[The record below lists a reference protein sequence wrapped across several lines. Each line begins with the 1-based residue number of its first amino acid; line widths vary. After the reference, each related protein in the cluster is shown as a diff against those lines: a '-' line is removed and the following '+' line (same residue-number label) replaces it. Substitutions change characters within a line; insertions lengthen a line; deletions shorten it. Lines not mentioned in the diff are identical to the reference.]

1 MAISL
6 KNKIIKVLVLFVELK
21 SVLIMLKISWWK
33 WVSAVLLIYSV
44 LAGFL
49 VDIPRLQT
57 GNLDHTARN
66 LYFHVPMWFGMV
78 FVLTISVAQSI
89 LYLRKSS
96 EKSDFLAVSSAE
108 VGVIYGA
115 LGLLTGMLWG
125 KFTWGD
131 FLPRDVK
138 IYGAAIAMLIYL
150 AYFILRSAIEN
161 KEQAARISAVY
172 NIFAYAVYIPLIFIM
187 PRIYDSIHPG
197 NGGNPGFNAYD
208 LDGSM
213 RLVFY
218 PAVTGFMGL
227 ALWLSQ
233 LRTRLRLL
241 EAKSQNNQ
249 NENDKQIFITRQ

>member
-1 MAISL
+1 
-6 KNKIIKVLVLFVELK
+6 
-21 SVLIMLKISWWK
+21 MLKISWWK
-33 WVSAVLLIYSV
+33 WISAILLVYAV

-49 VDIPRLQT
+49 IDIPRLQT

-78 FVLTISVAQSI
+78 FVLTISVVQSI
-89 LYLRKSS
+89 IYLRKGS
-96 EKSDFLAVSSAE
+96 EKADFWAVSAAE
-108 VGVIYGA
+108 VGVVYGL
-115 LGLLTGMLWG
+115 LGLLTGMVWG

-150 AYFILRSAIEN
+150 AYFILRSAIES

-187 PRIYDSIHPG
+187 PRLYDSIHPG

-208 LDGSM
+208 LDGTM
-213 RLVFY
+213 RMVFY
-218 PAVTGFMGL
+218 PAVIGFLGL

-241 EAKSQNNQ
+241 ENHSQQAEVNH
-249 NENDKQIFITRQ
+249 KQIVISTER

>member
-1 MAISL
+1 
-6 KNKIIKVLVLFVELK
+6 
-21 SVLIMLKISWWK
+21 MLKISWWK
-33 WVSAVLLIYSV
+33 WISAICIMYAVI
-44 LAGFL
+44 AGFL

-78 FVLTISVAQSI
+78 FVLTISVVQSI
-89 LYLRKSS
+89 NYLRKST
-96 EKSDFLAVSSAE
+96 EKADFWAVSAAE
-108 VGVIYGA
+108 VGVVYGT

-125 KFTWGD
+125 RFTWGD

-172 NIFAYAVYIPLIFIM
+172 NIFAYSVYIPLIFVM
-187 PRIYDSIHPG
+187 PRLYDSIHPG

-208 LDGSM
+208 LNGTM

-218 PAVTGFMGL
+218 PAVIGFIGL

-241 EAKSQNNQ
+241 ETSQQ
-249 NENDKQIFITRQ
+249 SNESNKKIIISSK

>member
-1 MAISL
+1 
-6 KNKIIKVLVLFVELK
+6 
-21 SVLIMLKISWWK
+21 
-33 WVSAVLLIYSV
+33 
-44 LAGFL
+44 
-49 VDIPRLQT
+49 
-57 GNLDHTARN
+57 
-66 LYFHVPMWFGMV
+66 
-78 FVLTISVAQSI
+78 
-89 LYLRKSS
+89 
-96 EKSDFLAVSSAE
+96 
-108 VGVIYGA
+108 
-115 LGLLTGMLWG
+115 MLWG

-138 IYGAAIAMLIYL
+138 IYGVAIAMLIYL

-187 PRIYDSIHPG
+187 PRLYDSIHPG

-208 LDGSM
+208 LNGTM

-218 PAVTGFMGL
+218 PAVIGFIGL

-241 EAKSQNNQ
+241 EAKQQSS
-249 NENDKQIFITRQ
+249 ENSKQIVITTK

>member
-1 MAISL
+1 MY
-6 KNKIIKVLVLFVELK
+6 
-21 SVLIMLKISWWK
+21 
-33 WVSAVLLIYSV
+33 AVI
-44 LAGFL
+44 AGFL

-78 FVLTISVAQSI
+78 FVLTISVVQSI
-89 LYLRKSS
+89 NYLRKST
-96 EKSDFLAVSSAE
+96 EKADFWAVSAAE
-108 VGVIYGA
+108 VGVVYGT

-187 PRIYDSIHPG
+187 PRLYDSIHPG

-208 LDGSM
+208 LNGTM

-218 PAVTGFMGL
+218 PAVIGFIGL

-241 EAKSQNNQ
+241 EAKQQSS
-249 NENDKQIFITRQ
+249 ENSKQIVITTK

>member
-1 MAISL
+1 MFL
-6 KNKIIKVLVLFVELK
+6 KL
-21 SVLIMLKISWWK
+21 SWWK
-33 WVSAVLLIYSV
+33 WITILCLVYAV

-49 VDIPRLQT
+49 VDIPRLET

-78 FVLTISVAQSI
+78 FVLTISVVQSI
-89 LYLRKSS
+89 NYLRKTT
-96 EKSDFLAVSSAE
+96 EKSDFMAVSAAE
-108 VGVIYGA
+108 VGVLYGI
-115 LGLLTGMLWG
+115 LGLVTGMVWG

-138 IYGAAIAMLIYL
+138 IYGAAVALLIYL

-172 NIFAYAVYIPLIFIM
+172 NIFAYSVYIPLIFVM
-187 PRIYDSIHPG
+187 PRLYDSIHPG

-208 LDGSM
+208 LNGSM

-218 PAVTGFMGL
+218 PAVIGFLGL
-227 ALWLSQ
+227 SLWLATLKSR
-233 LRTRLRLL
+233 LRTI
-241 EAKSQNNQ
+241 EATLQETESTKIIQISSTSKKSN
-249 NENDKQIFITRQ
+249 

>member
-1 MAISL
+1 
-6 KNKIIKVLVLFVELK
+6 
-21 SVLIMLKISWWK
+21 MLKISWWK
-33 WVSAVLLIYSV
+33 WISAILLVYAV

-49 VDIPRLQT
+49 IDIPRLQT

-78 FVLTISVAQSI
+78 FVLTISVVQSVI
-89 LYLRKSS
+89 DLRKSS
-96 EKSDFLAVSSAE
+96 EKADFWAVSAAE
-108 VGVIYGA
+108 AGVVYGT
-115 LGLLTGMLWG
+115 LGLLTGMIWG

-187 PRIYDSIHPG
+187 PRLYDSIHPG

-208 LDGSM
+208 LNGTM
-213 RLVFY
+213 RMVFY
-218 PAVTGFMGL
+218 PAVIGFLGL

-241 EAKSQNNQ
+241 ESHSQQ
-249 NENDKQIFITRQ
+249 TEVSHKQIVISTEN

>member
-1 MAISL
+1 
-6 KNKIIKVLVLFVELK
+6 
-21 SVLIMLKISWWK
+21 MLKISWWK
-33 WVSAVLLIYSV
+33 WVSAVLLIYAV
-44 LAGFL
+44 IAGFL

-78 FVLTISVAQSI
+78 FVLTISVVQSI
-89 LYLRKSS
+89 LYLRKNI
-96 EKSDFLAVSSAE
+96 EKSDFWAVSAAE
-108 VGVIYGA
+108 VGIVYGF

-150 AYFILRSAIEN
+150 AYFVLRSAIEN

-187 PRIYDSIHPG
+187 PRLYDSIHPG

-218 PAVTGFMGL
+218 PAVIGFLGL

-241 EAKSQNNQ
+241 EAQVHK
-249 NENDKQIFITRQ
+249 NENSKQILIVSKEEV

>member
-1 MAISL
+1 
-6 KNKIIKVLVLFVELK
+6 
-21 SVLIMLKISWWK
+21 MLKISWWK
-33 WVSAVLLIYSV
+33 WISAILLVYAV

-49 VDIPRLQT
+49 IDIPRLQT

-78 FVLTISVAQSI
+78 FVLTVSVVQSI
-89 LYLRKSS
+89 IYLRKGS
-96 EKSDFLAVSSAE
+96 EKADFWAVSTAE
-108 VGVIYGA
+108 VGILYGM
-115 LGLLTGMLWG
+115 LGLLTGMVWG

-187 PRIYDSIHPG
+187 PRLYDSIHPG

-208 LDGSM
+208 LNGTM
-213 RLVFY
+213 RMVFY
-218 PAVTGFMGL
+218 PAVIGFLGL

-241 EAKSQNNQ
+241 ENHTQQTEVNH
-249 NENDKQIFITRQ
+249 KQIVISSEKI

>member
-1 MAISL
+1 
-6 KNKIIKVLVLFVELK
+6 
-21 SVLIMLKISWWK
+21 MLKISWWK
-33 WVSAVLLIYSV
+33 WISAVLLVYAV

-78 FVLTISVAQSI
+78 FVLTISVVQSI
-89 LYLRKSS
+89 IYLRKST
-96 EKSDFLAVSSAE
+96 EKSDFWAVSAAE
-108 VGVIYGA
+108 VGVIYGT
-115 LGLLTGMLWG
+115 LGLLTGMVWG

-161 KEQAARISAVY
+161 KEQAARIAAVY

-187 PRIYDSIHPG
+187 PRLYDSIHPG

-218 PAVTGFMGL
+218 PTVIGFLGL
-227 ALWLSQ
+227 AFWLSQ

-241 EAKSQNNQ
+241 EAKTHST
-249 NENDKQIFITRQ
+249 ENSKQILIVSKET

>member
-1 MAISL
+1 MY
-6 KNKIIKVLVLFVELK
+6 
-21 SVLIMLKISWWK
+21 
-33 WVSAVLLIYSV
+33 AVI
-44 LAGFL
+44 AGFL

-78 FVLTISVAQSI
+78 FVLTISVVQSI
-89 LYLRKSS
+89 NYLRKST
-96 EKSDFLAVSSAE
+96 EKADFWAVSAAE
-108 VGVIYGA
+108 VGVVYGT

-172 NIFAYAVYIPLIFIM
+172 NIFAYSVYIPLIFVM
-187 PRIYDSIHPG
+187 PRLYDSIHPG

-208 LDGSM
+208 LNGTM

-218 PAVTGFMGL
+218 PAVIGFIGL

-241 EAKSQNNQ
+241 ETSQQ
-249 NENDKQIFITRQ
+249 SNESNKKIIISSK

>member
-1 MAISL
+1 
-6 KNKIIKVLVLFVELK
+6 
-21 SVLIMLKISWWK
+21 MLKISWWK
-33 WVSAVLLIYSV
+33 WISAILLVYAV

-49 VDIPRLQT
+49 IDIPRLQT

-78 FVLTISVAQSI
+78 FVLTISVVQSI
-89 LYLRKSS
+89 IYLRKGS
-96 EKSDFLAVSSAE
+96 EKADFWAVSTAE
-108 VGVIYGA
+108 VGILYGM
-115 LGLLTGMLWG
+115 LGLLTGMVWG

-187 PRIYDSIHPG
+187 PRLYDSIHPG

-208 LDGSM
+208 LNGTM
-213 RLVFY
+213 RMVFY
-218 PAVTGFMGL
+218 PAVIGFLGL

-241 EAKSQNNQ
+241 ENHTQQTEVNH
-249 NENDKQIFITRQ
+249 KQIVISSEKI

>member
-1 MAISL
+1 VDKCYLHYVCSD
-6 KNKIIKVLVLFVELK
+6 
-21 SVLIMLKISWWK
+21 S
-33 WVSAVLLIYSV
+33 
-44 LAGFL
+44 GFL

-78 FVLTISVAQSI
+78 FVLTISVVQSI
-89 LYLRKSS
+89 NYLRKST
-96 EKSDFLAVSSAE
+96 EKADFWAVSAAE
-108 VGVIYGA
+108 VGVVYGT

-187 PRIYDSIHPG
+187 PRLYDSIHPG

-208 LDGSM
+208 LNGTM

-218 PAVTGFMGL
+218 PAVIGFIGL

-241 EAKSQNNQ
+241 EAKQQSS
-249 NENDKQIFITRQ
+249 ENSKQIVITTK

>member
-1 MAISL
+1 
-6 KNKIIKVLVLFVELK
+6 
-21 SVLIMLKISWWK
+21 MLKISWWK
-33 WVSAVLLIYSV
+33 WISAILLIYAV
-44 LAGFL
+44 IAGFL
-49 VDIPRLQT
+49 MDIPRLQT

-78 FVLTISVAQSI
+78 FVLSISVIQSI
-89 LYLRKSS
+89 AHLRKNT
-96 EKSDFLAVSSAE
+96 EKSDFWAVSAAE
-108 VGVIYGA
+108 VGILYGT
-115 LGLLTGMLWG
+115 LGLLTGMVWG

-161 KEQAARISAVY
+161 KEQAARISAIY

-187 PRIYDSIHPG
+187 PRLYDSIHPG

-218 PAVTGFMGL
+218 PAVIGFLGL

-241 EAKSQNNQ
+241 EAQAQ
-249 NENDKQIFITRQ
+249 HNENTKQIFIVTSKNL

>member
-1 MAISL
+1 M
-6 KNKIIKVLVLFVELK
+6 IKVA
-21 SVLIMLKISWWK
+21 WWK
-33 WVSAVLLIYSV
+33 WITSVFLMYAVT
-44 LAGFL
+44 AGFL

-78 FVLTISVAQSI
+78 FVLTISLVHSI
-89 LYLRKSS
+89 LYLRKNQ
-96 EKSDFLAVSSAE
+96 EKNDIFAVSAAE
-108 VGVIYGA
+108 VGILYGT

-125 KFTWGD
+125 RFTWGD

-138 IYGAAIAMLIYL
+138 IYGAAVALLMYL

-187 PRIYDSIHPG
+187 PRLYDSVHPG

-208 LDGSM
+208 LDGKM

-218 PAVTGFMGL
+218 PAVMGFVGL
-227 ALWLSQ
+227 ALWLTT
-233 LRTRLRLL
+233 LRKRIKLL
-241 EAKSQNNQ
+241 ESLSQET
-249 NENDKQIFITRQ
+249 ENTKTIQIHSSVK

>member
-1 MAISL
+1 
-6 KNKIIKVLVLFVELK
+6 
-21 SVLIMLKISWWK
+21 MLKISWWK
-33 WVSAVLLIYSV
+33 WISAILLVYAV

-78 FVLTISVAQSI
+78 FVLSISVVQSI
-89 LYLRKSS
+89 IYLRKHT
-96 EKSDFLAVSSAE
+96 EKADFWAVSAAE
-108 VGVIYGA
+108 VGVVYGA
-115 LGLLTGMLWG
+115 LGLLTGMVWG

-172 NIFAYAVYIPLIFIM
+172 NIFAYAVYVPLIFIM
-187 PRIYDSIHPG
+187 PRLYDSIHPG

-218 PAVTGFMGL
+218 PAVIGFLGL

-233 LRTRLRLL
+233 LRTRLRFLQ
-241 EAKSQNNQ
+241 AKTHST
-249 NENDKQIFITRQ
+249 ENSKQILIVSKEA

>member
-1 MAISL
+1 
-6 KNKIIKVLVLFVELK
+6 
-21 SVLIMLKISWWK
+21 MLKISWWK
-33 WVSAVLLIYSV
+33 WISAILLVYAV

-49 VDIPRLQT
+49 IDIPRLQT

-78 FVLTISVAQSI
+78 FVLTISVVQSI
-89 LYLRKSS
+89 IYLRKSS
-96 EKSDFLAVSSAE
+96 EKADFWAVSAAE
-108 VGVIYGA
+108 VGVVYGT
-115 LGLLTGMLWG
+115 LGLLTGMIWG

-187 PRIYDSIHPG
+187 PRLYDSIHPG

-208 LDGSM
+208 LNGTM
-213 RLVFY
+213 RMVFY
-218 PAVTGFMGL
+218 PAVIGFLGL

-241 EAKSQNNQ
+241 ESHSQQ
-249 NENDKQIFITRQ
+249 TEVSHKQIVISTEN

>member
-1 MAISL
+1 LEVGYKKLILQKKYTKLM
-6 KNKIIKVLVLFVELK
+6 LVRL
-21 SVLIMLKISWWK
+21 SWWK
-33 WVSAVLLIYSV
+33 WTTVVLLMYAV

-57 GNLDHTARN
+57 GNLDQTARN

-78 FVLTISVAQSI
+78 FVLTISMVQSI
-89 LYLRKSS
+89 QYLGKTSPQ
-96 EKSDFLAVSSAE
+96 SDFMAVSSAE
-108 VGVIYGA
+108 VGVLYGI
-115 LGLLTGMLWG
+115 LGLVTGMVWG

-138 IYGAAIAMLIYL
+138 IYGAAVALLIYL

-172 NIFAYAVYIPLIFIM
+172 NIFAYSVYIPLIFVM
-187 PRIYDSIHPG
+187 PRLYDSIHPG

-208 LDGSM
+208 LDGKM

-218 PAVTGFMGL
+218 PAVIGFMGL
-227 ALWLSQ
+227 ALWLATLSK
-233 LRTRLRLL
+233 RLKILQQQDY
-241 EAKSQNNQ
+241 ESSPS
-249 NENDKQIFITRQ
+249 KQIEVISKTNEKIES